1 MWLKDQTM
9 QRKNKNIKSQLFKV
23 GFFFLIL
30 GILVIISTPLTKLKG
45 EVFEEMRLAIFQLN
59 INENND
65 KTTISDINTE
75 NLEITTENTEVA
87 EEHDKKANY
96 SYIGEL
102 SIPKIKLRRGFVS
115 KESRY
120 NNIEYNIT
128 IAQEADYPDV
138 PMGNFILMAHSGN
151 AYISFFDKLYK
162 LQIGDEASV
171 SYNAN
176 TYNYRLTNIYN
187 QAKTGTVA
195 IYRNPNVKTLTLI
208 TCTHN
213 DDYNQTIYI
222 FEEI

>member
-9 QRKNKNIKSQLFKV
+9 QRKSKNLKSQLFKV
-23 GFFFLIL
+23 GFFFLIV
-30 GILVIISTPLTKLKG
+30 GILVFISTPLRKLKD
-45 EVFEEMRLAIFQLN
+45 EVYEEMRLAIFQLN
-59 INENND
+59 INETNN
-65 KTTISDINTE
+65 TTINNVNTE
-75 NLEITTENTEVA
+75 NLEVTSENTEKA
-87 EEHDKKANY
+87 EANDKKANY

-128 IAQEADYPDV
+128 VANEANYPDV
-138 PMGNFILMAHSGN
+138 PLGNFILMAHSGN

-171 SYNAN
+171 SYNAV

>member
-23 GFFFLIL
+23 GFFFLIV

-59 INENND
+59 INKEN
-65 KTTISDINTE
+65 TTISDINTE
-75 NLEITTENTEVA
+75 NLEMTTENTEVA
-87 EEHDKKANY
+87 EENDKKANY

-222 FEEI
+222 FEEIWE

>member
-1 MWLKDQTM
+1 MWLKDQKM
-9 QRKNKNIKSQLFKV
+9 QRKNRNIKSQLSKV
-23 GFFFLIL
+23 GFFFLII
-30 GILVIISTPLTKLKG
+30 GILVFISTPLKKLKE

-59 INENND
+59 INENNN
-65 KTTISDINTE
+65 TTINNVNTE
-75 NLEITTENTEVA
+75 NLTVTTENTEKA
-87 EEHDKKANY
+87 EENDKKANY

-120 NNIEYNIT
+120 NNIQYNVT
-128 IAQEADYPDV
+128 IANEADYPDV

-151 AYISFFDKLYK
+151 AYISFFDKLYR
-162 LQIGDEASV
+162 LEIGDEASV

-195 IYRNPNVKTLTLI
+195 IYRNPTKKTLTLI

>member
-23 GFFFLIL
+23 GFFFLIV
-30 GILVIISTPLTKLKG
+30 GILVIVSTPLTKLKG

-59 INENND
+59 INKEN
-65 KTTISDINTE
+65 TTISDINTE
-75 NLEITTENTEVA
+75 NLEMTTENTEVA
-87 EEHDKKANY
+87 EENDKKANY

-120 NNIEYNIT
+120 NNIEYNVT
-128 IAQEADYPDV
+128 IANESDYPDV

-162 LQIGDEASV
+162 LEVGDEASV

-195 IYRNPNVKTLTLI
+195 IYRDLAKKTLTLI

>member
-1 MWLKDQTM
+1 M
-9 QRKNKNIKSQLFKV
+9 QRKNRNIKSQLSKV
-23 GFFFLIL
+23 GFFFLII
-30 GILVIISTPLTKLKG
+30 GILVFISTPLKKLKE

-59 INENND
+59 INENNN
-65 KTTISDINTE
+65 TTINNVNTE
-75 NLEITTENTEVA
+75 NLTVTTENTEEA
-87 EEHDKKANY
+87 EENDKKANY

-120 NNIEYNIT
+120 NNIQYNVT
-128 IAQEADYPDV
+128 IANEADYPDV

-151 AYISFFDKLYK
+151 AYISFFDKLYR
-162 LQIGDEASV
+162 LEIGDEASV

-195 IYRNPNVKTLTLI
+195 IYRDPTKKTLTLI

>member
-1 MWLKDQTM
+1 MWLKDQKM
-9 QRKNKNIKSQLFKV
+9 QRKSKNIKSQLPKV
-23 GFFFLIL
+23 GFLFLIV
-30 GILVIISTPLTKLKG
+30 GILIFISTPLKKLKG
-45 EVFEEMRLAIFQLN
+45 EVFEEMRLAIFQSN
-59 INENND
+59 INETNN
-65 KTTISDINTE
+65 TTINNVNTE
-75 NLEITTENTEVA
+75 NLEVTSENTTEA
-87 EEHDKKANY
+87 EENDKKANY

-128 IAQEADYPDV
+128 IANESNYPDV
-138 PMGNFILMAHSGN
+138 PLGNFILMAHSGN

-162 LQIGDEASV
+162 LEIGDEASV
-171 SYNAN
+171 SYNAV
-176 TYNYRLTNIYN
+176 TYNYRLAKVYS

>member
-1 MWLKDQTM
+1 M

-23 GFFFLIL
+23 GFFFLIV
-30 GILVIISTPLTKLKG
+30 GILVISITPLKKLKE
-45 EVFEEMRLAIFQLN
+45 EVFEEMRLAIFQSN
-59 INENND
+59 INSEN
-65 KTTISDINTE
+65 TTINDVNTE
-75 NLEITTENTEVA
+75 NLSVTPENTEIA
-87 EEHDKKANY
+87 KENDKKANY
-96 SYIGEL
+96 SYIGQL
-102 SIPKIKLRRGFVS
+102 SIPKIKLKRGFVS
-115 KESRY
+115 KESKY
-120 NNIEYNIT
+120 NNIEHTIT
-128 IAQEADYPDV
+128 IAKEADYPDV

-162 LQIGDEASV
+162 LEIGDEASV
-171 SYNAN
+171 SYNAV

-208 TCTHN
+208 TCTRN

>member
-1 MWLKDQTM
+1 M

-23 GFFFLIL
+23 GFFFLIV
-30 GILVIISTPLTKLKG
+30 GILVIISTPLKKLKE
-45 EVFEEMRLAIFQLN
+45 EVFEEMRLAIFQSN
-59 INENND
+59 INSEN
-65 KTTISDINTE
+65 TTISDVNTE
-75 NLEITTENTEVA
+75 NLTVTTENTEIA
-87 EEHDKKANY
+87 KENDRKANY
-96 SYIGEL
+96 SYIGQL
-102 SIPKIKLRRGFVS
+102 LIPKINLKRGFVS
-115 KESRY
+115 KESKY

-128 IAQEADYPDV
+128 IANEADYPDV

-151 AYISFFDKLYK
+151 AYISFFDRLYK
-162 LQIGDEASV
+162 LEIGDEASV
-171 SYNAN
+171 SYNAV

-195 IYRNPNVKTLTLI
+195 IYRNPIVKTLTLI

>member
-1 MWLKDQTM
+1 M

-23 GFFFLIL
+23 GFFFLIA
-30 GILVIISTPLTKLKG
+30 GVIIFFSTPMKKIKE

-59 INENND
+59 INSENI
-65 KTTISDINTE
+65 TISDVNTE
-75 NLEITTENTEVA
+75 NLEVTQENTEIA
-87 EEHDKKANY
+87 EENDKKATY
-96 SYIGEL
+96 SYIGQL
-102 SIPKIKLRRGFVS
+102 SIPAINLKRGFVS

-120 NNIEYNIT
+120 NNINYNIT
-128 IAQEADYPDV
+128 IANEADYPDV

-171 SYNAN
+171 SYNAT
-176 TYNYRLTNIYN
+176 TYNYRLTKIYN

-195 IYRNPNVKTLTLI
+195 IYRNPTIKTLTLI

>member
-1 MWLKDQTM
+1 MWLKDQKM
-9 QRKNKNIKSQLFKV
+9 QRKSRNIKSQLSKV
-23 GFFFLIL
+23 GFFFLIV
-30 GILVIISTPLTKLKG
+30 GILVFLSTPLRILKD

-59 INENND
+59 INENNN
-65 KTTISDINTE
+65 TTINNVNTE
-75 NLEITTENTEVA
+75 NLEVTVENNQEA
-87 EEHDKKANY
+87 EENDKKANY

-102 SIPKIKLRRGFVS
+102 SIPKINLRRGFVS

-120 NNIEYNIT
+120 NNIEYNVT
-128 IAQEADYPDV
+128 IANEADYPDV

-151 AYISFFDKLYK
+151 AYISFFDKLYR
-162 LQIGDEASV
+162 LEIGDEASV

-195 IYRNPNVKTLTLI
+195 IYRDPTKKILTLI

>member
-1 MWLKDQTM
+1 ME
-9 QRKNKNIKSQLFKV
+9 RKNKDIKSQLFKV
-23 GFFFLIL
+23 GFFFLIV
-30 GILVIISTPLTKLKG
+30 GIFVFISNPLAKLKG
-45 EVFEEMRLAIFQLN
+45 EVFEEMRVAIFESN
-59 INENND
+59 INKNNNN
-65 KTTISDINTE
+65 TTINNVNTE
-75 NLEITTENTEVA
+75 NLEVTSENITQA
-87 EEHDKKANY
+87 EENEKKANY

-102 SIPKIKLRRGFVS
+102 SIPKIKLKRGFVS

-120 NNIEYNIT
+120 NNIEYNVT
-128 IAQEADYPDV
+128 IANESDYPDV

-162 LQIGDEASV
+162 LEVGDEASV

>member
-23 GFFFLIL
+23 GFFFLIV
-30 GILVIISTPLTKLKG
+30 GILVIVSTPLTKLKG

-59 INENND
+59 INKEN
-65 KTTISDINTE
+65 TTISDINTE

>member
-1 MWLKDQTM
+1 MM
-9 QRKNKNIKSQLFKV
+9 QRKSKTLKSQLSKV
-23 GFFFLIL
+23 GFFFLIV
-30 GILVIISTPLTKLKG
+30 GIIVFISTPLRILKE
-45 EVFEEMRLAIFQLN
+45 EVFEEMRLAIFKKN
-59 INENND
+59 INKDNN
-65 KTTISDINTE
+65 TTINNVNTE
-75 NLEITTENTEVA
+75 NLTVTTEKKEEA
-87 EEHDKKANY
+87 EENDKKANY

-102 SIPKIKLRRGFVS
+102 SIPKIKLKRGFVS

-120 NNIEYNIT
+120 NNIEYNVT
-128 IAQEADYPDV
+128 IANEADYPDV
-138 PMGNFILMAHSGN
+138 PLGNFILMAHSGN

-162 LQIGDEASV
+162 LQIGDEATV

-195 IYRNPNVKTLTLI
+195 IYRNPSIKTLTLI

>member
-1 MWLKDQTM
+1 M

-23 GFFFLIL
+23 GFFFLIV
-30 GILVIISTPLTKLKG
+30 GILVIVSTPLTKLKG

-59 INENND
+59 INKEN
-65 KTTISDINTE
+65 TTISDINTE

-87 EEHDKKANY
+87 EENDKKANY

>member
-1 MWLKDQTM
+1 MWLKDQKM
-9 QRKNKNIKSQLFKV
+9 QRKSRNIKSQLSKV
-23 GFFFLIL
+23 GFFFLIV
-30 GILVIISTPLTKLKG
+30 GILVFLSTPLRILKD

-59 INENND
+59 INENNN
-65 KTTISDINTE
+65 TTINNVNTE
-75 NLEITTENTEVA
+75 NLEVTVENNQEA
-87 EEHDKKANY
+87 EENDKKANY

-120 NNIEYNIT
+120 NNIQYNVT
-128 IAQEADYPDV
+128 IANEADYPDV

-151 AYISFFDKLYK
+151 AYISFFDKLYR
-162 LQIGDEASV
+162 LEIGDEASV

-195 IYRNPNVKTLTLI
+195 IYRDPTKKTLTLI

>member
-1 MWLKDQTM
+1 MWLKDQKM
-9 QRKNKNIKSQLFKV
+9 QRKSRNIKSQLSKV
-23 GFFFLIL
+23 GFFFLIV
-30 GILVIISTPLTKLKG
+30 GILVFLSTPLRILKD

-59 INENND
+59 INENNN
-65 KTTISDINTE
+65 TTINNVNTE
-75 NLEITTENTEVA
+75 NLEVTVENNQEA
-87 EEHDKKANY
+87 EENDKKANY

-102 SIPKIKLRRGFVS
+102 SIPKINLRRGFVS

-120 NNIEYNIT
+120 NNIEYNVT
-128 IAQEADYPDV
+128 IANEADYPDV

-151 AYISFFDKLYK
+151 AYISFFDKLYR
-162 LQIGDEASV
+162 LEIGDEASV

-195 IYRNPNVKTLTLI
+195 IYRDPTKKTLTLI

>member
-1 MWLKDQTM
+1 MM
-9 QRKNKNIKSQLFKV
+9 QRKSKTLKSQLSKV
-23 GFFFLIL
+23 GFFFLIV
-30 GILVIISTPLTKLKG
+30 GIIVFISTPLRILKE
-45 EVFEEMRLAIFQLN
+45 EVFEEMRLAIFQKN
-59 INENND
+59 INKDNN
-65 KTTISDINTE
+65 TTINNVNTE
-75 NLEITTENTEVA
+75 NLEVTVENKEK
-87 EEHDKKANY
+87 EEENDKKANY

-102 SIPKIKLRRGFVS
+102 SIPKIKLKRGFVS

-120 NNIEYNIT
+120 NNIEYNVT
-128 IAQEADYPDV
+128 IANEADYPDV
-138 PMGNFILMAHSGN
+138 PLGNFILMAHSGN

-162 LQIGDEASV
+162 LQIGDEATV

-195 IYRNPNVKTLTLI
+195 IYRNPSIKTLTLI

>member
-1 MWLKDQTM
+1 MM
-9 QRKNKNIKSQLFKV
+9 QRKSKTLKSQLSKV
-23 GFFFLIL
+23 GFFFLIV
-30 GILVIISTPLTKLKG
+30 GIIVFISTPLRILKE
-45 EVFEEMRLAIFQLN
+45 EVFEEMRLAIFQKN
-59 INENND
+59 INEDNN
-65 KTTISDINTE
+65 TTINNVNTE
-75 NLEITTENTEVA
+75 NLEVTVENKEK
-87 EEHDKKANY
+87 EEENDKKANY

-102 SIPKIKLRRGFVS
+102 SIPKIKLKRGFVS

-120 NNIEYNIT
+120 NNIEYNVT
-128 IAQEADYPDV
+128 IANEADYPDV
-138 PMGNFILMAHSGN
+138 PLGNFILMAHSGN

-162 LQIGDEASV
+162 LQIGDEATV

-187 QAKTGTVA
+187 QPKTGTVA
-195 IYRNPNVKTLTLI
+195 IYRNPSIKTLTLI

>member
-1 MWLKDQTM
+1 M
-9 QRKNKNIKSQLFKV
+9 QRKSKNIKSQLPKV
-23 GFFFLIL
+23 GFFFLII
-30 GILVIISTPLTKLKG
+30 GIIVFFSTPLLKLRG

-59 INENND
+59 INKNND

-75 NLEITTENTEVA
+75 NLEVTPENTNKA
-87 EEHDKKANY
+87 EENDKKANY

-102 SIPKIKLRRGFVS
+102 SIPKIKLRRGFVA

-120 NNIEYNIT
+120 NNIEYNVT
-128 IAQEADYPDV
+128 VAKEADYPDV
-138 PMGNFILMAHSGN
+138 PLGNFILMAHSGN

-171 SYNAN
+171 SYNAVI
-176 TYNYRLTNIYN
+176 YNYRLTNIYN

>member
-23 GFFFLIL
+23 GFFFLIV
-30 GILVIISTPLTKLKG
+30 GILVFVSTPLKKLKS
-45 EVFEEMRLAIFQLN
+45 EVFEEMRLTIFQQN
-59 INENND
+59 INETNN
-65 KTTISDINTE
+65 TTINNVNTE
-75 NLEITTENTEVA
+75 NLQITAENNEKA
-87 EEHDKKANY
+87 EENDKKANY